1 VLQAKSSKTAWIV
14 SPRSCQRLNSRNST
28 ARLLV
33 LASVPVKVHRRQ
45 ATIDRATR
53 TLRRIDH
60 SAKSEQPVS
69 HLPIFFADHRTA
81 GTYQYL

>member
-1 VLQAKSSKTAWIV
+1 
-14 SPRSCQRLNSRNST
+14 LNSRNST

-33 LASVPVKVHRRQ
+33 LASVPVTVLRLPAKL
-45 ATIDRATR
+45 DRAIG
-53 TLRRIDH
+53 TLRRIAH

-69 HLPIFFADHRTA
+69 HLPIFVADHRTA